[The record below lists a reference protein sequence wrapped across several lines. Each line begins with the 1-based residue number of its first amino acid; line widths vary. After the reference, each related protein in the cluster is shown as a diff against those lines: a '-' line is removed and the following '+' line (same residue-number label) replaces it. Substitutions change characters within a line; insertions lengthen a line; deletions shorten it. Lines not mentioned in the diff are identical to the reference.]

1 MPSSIKHTTVTSY
14 FYSEID
20 SGKNISIFFI
30 HSNSEPWIKPTSFKM
45 NHNIKNSYL
54 KQTSILK
61 SEKKNGDFI
70 LWDNELHNHKAY
82 QITI

>member
-1 MPSSIKHTTVTSY
+1 
-14 FYSEID
+14 
-20 SGKNISIFFI
+20 
-30 HSNSEPWIKPTSFKM
+30 M